1 MFAEA
6 TTSEVP
12 MSMLR
17 VARATAGLLA
27 VAGAVGVHRL
37 SAQGAP
43 RVTPATDRVTL
54 EQYMD
59 LEEVQAPRLA
69 PDGRQVIYTR
79 RWIDKLNDRWESALW
94 MVNSDGSRN
103 RFLVKGSGAIWSPDG
118 ARIAYVASAGEGTTP
133 QIFTRWMDAEGA
145 TSQVTRVEQAPAD
158 VEWSPDG
165 KWLLF
170 SMNESVP
177 SPSAVRIKMP
187 EAPKGAKWTAPPT
200 VVTRLKWRA
209 DRQGIFPDAYRQ
221 LWVVPSNGG
230 APRRLTSGPWNHT
243 DPHWTPDGKSVLF
256 TSHRVPDA
264 EFWARE
270 SEIYE
275 VNVASGDIRQL
286 THHPGPDAA
295 PRPSPDGKLIAFT
308 SHDSTDDTHRE
319 TSLFVM
325 SADGS
330 GRRELTKG
338 LDRSPLNLQWA
349 EDGSGIYFNVQD
361 RGNQDLYFAPIAGGY
376 SAITTP
382 ATAGKMHVLTVT
394 DVDRA
399 GRAVGTFTSPI
410 KSPNVVT
417 FSVRE
422 PAKMTTLT
430 QVNDDQL
437 ANKKLGETEEIWYAS
452 KDGKKV
458 QGWIIKPPDFD
469 PSKKYPLILTIHGG
483 PHSMDNTAFKFPW
496 QLHAAQGYVVLY
508 TNPRGST
515 GYGSAFAN
523 AIKNAWPGP
532 DFDDLMVGV
541 DSVIGRGYID
551 QRNLFVY
558 GCSGGGTMTAWVV
571 GHTDRFA
578 AAVAQCPITDM
589 VSMVGTTDV
598 FWYGNFQH
606 FPWDD
611 PAEHL
616 RRSPIMYVGHAKTPT
631 MIMTGVNDLRT
642 PVEQAEEFYEA
653 LRVRKV
659 PTELIRF
666 NNEWHG
672 TSSTPSN
679 FLRTQLYLMAWFE
692 KWGSKKPGVT
702 N

>member
-1 MFAEA
+1 M
-6 TTSEVP
+6 T
-12 MSMLR
+12 
-17 VARATAGLLA
+17 ARGT
-27 VAGAVGVHRL
+27 
-37 SAQGAP
+37 
-43 RVTPATDRVTL
+43 
-54 EQYMD
+54 
-59 LEEVQAPRLA
+59 
-69 PDGRQVIYTR
+69 
-79 RWIDKLNDRWESALW
+79 
-94 MVNSDGSRN
+94 

-118 ARIAYVASAGEGTTP
+118 QRIAYAASAGEGTTP

-145 TSQVTRVEQAPAD
+145 TSQITRVEQAPAD
-158 VEWSPDG
+158 IEWSPDG

-230 APRRLTSGPWNHT
+230 TPRRLTSGAWNHA

-256 TSHRVPDA
+256 SSHRVADA

-275 VNVASGDIRQL
+275 VNLASGDIRQL

-308 SHDSTDDTHRE
+308 SHDSTDDTSRE
-319 TSLFVM
+319 TSLFVIN
-325 SADGS
+325 ADGS
-330 GRRELTKG
+330 ARRELTKG

-349 EDGSGIYFNVQD
+349 EDGSGVYFNVQD
-361 RGNQDLYFAPIAGGY
+361 KGNQDLYFAPVAGGY
-376 SAITTP
+376 SAITTA
-382 ATAGKMHVLTVT
+382 ATAGKMHVLNVT
-394 DVDRA
+394 DVDRT
-399 GRAVGTFTSPI
+399 GRAVATFTSPT

-417 FSVRE
+417 FTVRE
-422 PAKMTTLT
+422 PAKITTLT
-430 QVNDDQL
+430 QVNDEQL
-437 ANKKLGETEEIWYAS
+437 ANKKLGATEEIWYAS

-551 QRNLFVY
+551 PRNLFVY
-558 GCSGGGTMTAWVV
+558 GCSGGGTMTAWIV
-571 GHTDRFA
+571 GHTDRFT
-578 AAVAQCPITDM
+578 AAVAHQRPER
-589 VSMVGTTDV
+589 
-598 FWYGNFQH
+598 H
-606 FPWDD
+606 R
-611 PAEHL
+611 H
-616 RRSPIMYVGHAKTPT
+616 
-631 MIMTGVNDLRT
+631 
-642 PVEQAEEFYEA
+642 
-653 LRVRKV
+653 
-659 PTELIRF
+659 
-666 NNEWHG
+666 
-672 TSSTPSN
+672 
-679 FLRTQLYLMAWFE
+679 
-692 KWGSKKPGVT
+692 
-702 N
+702 